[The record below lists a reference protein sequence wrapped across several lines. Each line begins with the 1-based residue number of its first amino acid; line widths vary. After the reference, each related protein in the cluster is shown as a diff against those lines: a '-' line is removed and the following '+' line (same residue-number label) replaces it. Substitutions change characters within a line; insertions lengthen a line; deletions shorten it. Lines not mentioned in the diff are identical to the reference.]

1 MGGWGAVR
9 GLFAIVDTVAVVL
22 FVSVCCITWRRR
34 AQNPAIASALVAVMF
49 GASWWATSDVISAIA
64 PNDKV
69 ASIAWL
75 AGFTGV
81 SIAAVGFV
89 WLGLAVTRPRW
100 VPGRRGLSLLLVEP
114 VAITLAAATNPWH
127 QLVERGPGA
136 ATLTEHAGW
145 AFGPVFWVHAL
156 YCYLA
161 LATAVALLAWG
172 WLTAQRTFRR
182 QSLALFVASLTP
194 VVVNAVFLSGGF
206 GDIPDPTLLGFAVTG
221 MIITYSI
228 FYLDLFIYAPV
239 ARALIVDQIGDA
251 IVAIS
256 PAYRVLDLNLAAIK
270 LVRDLNPAAPAEL
283 VGASAREL
291 FAAVTGGD
299 GSWTASTADL
309 RAGAS
314 EFHVRSSPLIDR
326 RRRRLGTVYVARDVT
341 EANAQTRR
349 LSLANEQLVR
359 QVETIDRLRADLVEL
374 AGRDPLTGLH
384 NRRYLIEMFAPML
397 AAAERDGAP
406 LAVALVD
413 VDRFKA
419 INDHYGHLVGD
430 EVLVALAH
438 RIRAQVPAG
447 ALVARWGG
455 EEFFVAFPGADA
467 AAGLAVADGVRHWC
481 ERDGIDVAGSTLS
494 CTVSIGVA
502 TYPES
507 GTTMNELF
515 HAADLSLYA
524 AKDAGRNS
532 VRLHRGV
539 ESESASEPTRR

>member
-1 MGGWGAVR
+1 VR

-145 AFGPVFWVHAL
+145 TFGPVFWVHAW

-221 MIITYSI
+221 TIITYSI

-256 PAYRVLDLNLAAIK
+256 PANRVLDLNLAAIK

-291 FAAVTGGD
+291 FAAVTGGN

-397 AAAERDGAP
+397 AAAERDGVP